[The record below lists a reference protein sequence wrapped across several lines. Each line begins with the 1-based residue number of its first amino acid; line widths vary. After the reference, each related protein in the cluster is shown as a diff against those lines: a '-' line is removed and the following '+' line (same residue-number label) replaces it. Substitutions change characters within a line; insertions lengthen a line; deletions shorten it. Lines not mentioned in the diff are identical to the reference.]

1 MKKSFVLGVFII
13 LLSVSLVIAGVPD
26 FQAVNVAPSSGHAAV
41 TIPENAV
48 EVAPGIFDLGSA
60 VDPATGK
67 IAQGYA
73 IIHYGNKRANAKPPW
88 AGGGNNNGE
97 TKCYTFLARGAKWK
111 TVENYSVDSSNLD
124 GLSAGFI
131 SNNIAD
137 DIDAWEN
144 ASGANI
150 LGDEVSGVIN
160 HSTIG
165 DLNGK
170 NEVVFGDIS
179 SSGAIAVTIVWG
191 IFGGPPQ
198 GRELVE
204 WDQVYDDVDFDW
216 TEDALIET
224 DKMDFWNI
232 AIHELGHSVGLGDLY
247 QSECSEETMYGYGTE
262 GETQKR
268 DLNAGDIAGVK
279 ELYK

>member
-1 MKKSFVLGVFII
+1 MRYKGILVVFVVFASLI
-13 LLSVSLVIAGVPD
+13 LLSSVFVLAVKPNFVPVEVVPSDGQASVI
-26 FQAVNVAPSSGHAAV
+26 
-41 TIPENAV
+41 IPENAV
-48 EVAPGIFDLGSA
+48 EVAHGIFDLGSA

-150 LGDEVSGVIN
+150 LGDEVSGVID

-191 IFGGPPQ
+191 IF
-198 GRELVE
+198 
-204 WDQVYDDVDFDW
+204 
-216 TEDALIET
+216 
-224 DKMDFWNI
+224 
-232 AIHELGHSVGLGDLY
+232 
-247 QSECSEETMYGYGTE
+247 
-262 GETQKR
+262 
-268 DLNAGDIAGVK
+268 
-279 ELYK
+279 